1 MGRFLLNTCLIA
13 GGYPWTT
20 IRVDSRNQY
29 MTSIEKAVVE
39 EDIVDICNVI
49 ASELEAAKK

>member
-1 MGRFLLNTCLIA
+1 MGRFLLNARLIA

-20 IRVDSRNQY
+20 ICVDSRNQY
-29 MTSIEKAVVE
+29 MASIEKAVVE
-39 EDIVDICNVI
+39 EDIVDFCSVI